1 MKYLLVVFYTGITSF
16 LYFGYSYS
24 ENDSPIQL
32 FIATLILYLPVLSAV
47 SSYRLNL
54 TYLHYL
60 TIFGFCVGF
69 VMGSNSNLGPIAL
82 MFWLISSIPGILFL
96 NFVCYMYKKNRGL
109 EDITD
114 TYTPADML
122 EACKKLNET
131 RQADDNNV

>member
-82 MFWLISSIPGILFL
+82 MFWLISSMPGILFL
-96 NFVCYMYKKNRGL
+96 NFVCYLYKKNRDL

-114 TYTPADML
+114 PYTPADML
-122 EACKKLNET
+122 EACKILNET
-131 RQADDNNV
+131 RQVDDKNV